1 MKIVVLGAGAL
12 GSITAGYLA
21 RAGADV
27 TLIARGA
34 RAKFLAQNGLTV
46 RPVFDG
52 SPEFT
57 VPVRIVEDAASLTE
71 CDAFMLTAKTYDTA
85 SALAA
90 VPNLKP
96 DMAFSVQNG
105 VVKDDDLAAA
115 FGREHTIG
123 CIANFSGE
131 VQEDGSVL
139 FTRNFGLYVGELPS
153 GASERVQTL
162 ASLIDS
168 AGVKT
173 IASENIESVEWSKL
187 VGWLGLTAVS
197 VLSRLYTHQVYEDR
211 DLAALQVAVAKEA
224 AHLAEKCGVGLVDL
238 GGMLMSRTIS
248 SSPPAK
254 GIEVSMAEGEAM
266 VSRGVL
272 THRMSAQQDLLRGRR
287 LEIEETYGWAVRRAA
302 ELGIDA
308 PALTTCYRLLSA
320 INRHQ
325 G

>member
-1 MKIVVLGAGAL
+1 
-12 GSITAGYLA
+12 
-21 RAGADV
+21 V

-34 RAKFLAQNGLTV
+34 RAKFLTQNGLTV
-46 RPVFDG
+46 RPVFDD

-57 VPVRIVEDAASLTE
+57 VPVRIVDDPAPLTD
-71 CDAFMLTAKTYDTA
+71 CDAFMLTAKTYDTQA
-85 SALAA
+85 ALAS
-90 VPNLKP
+90 VPNLRP
-96 DMAFSVQNG
+96 GMAFSVQNG

-131 VQEDGSVL
+131 VQEDCAAL
-139 FTRNFGLYVGELPS
+139 FTRNFGLYLGELPS
-153 GASERVQTL
+153 GGSERVQAL
-162 ASLIDS
+162 ASLIDG

-173 IASENIESVEWSKL
+173 VASENIESVEWSKL

-211 DLAALQVAVAKEA
+211 DLAALQVAVAKEGA
-224 AHLAEKCGVGLVDL
+224 QLAEKSGVELVDL

-248 SSPPAK
+248 SSPEAK

-266 VSRGVL
+266 KSRGVL

-287 LEIEETYGWAVRRAA
+287 LEIEETYGWAVSKAM
-302 ELGIDA
+302 ELGVEV
-308 PALTTCYRLLSA
+308 PALTTCYRLLAA

-325 G
+325 GR